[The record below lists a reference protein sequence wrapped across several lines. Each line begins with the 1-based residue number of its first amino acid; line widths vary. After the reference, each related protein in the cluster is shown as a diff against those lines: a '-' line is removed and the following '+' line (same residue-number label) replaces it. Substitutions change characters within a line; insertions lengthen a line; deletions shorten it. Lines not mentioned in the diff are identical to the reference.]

1 MDSFIVFVTVF
12 LINQDYQEST
22 NQVVFL
28 AQKRTICVWYHG
40 RGQPCIFNY
49 FRLILSI
56 GEISSLISPQ
66 SALFWN
72 CRHIKSTA
80 WITCVPKNV
89 VSQVWA
95 IYQSPTLFSLW
106 HFDSPS
112 QFLRQ
117 IILFYALV
125 TAALIKSFR
134 IACTKYTFDVARDW
148 CISWWLCKLS

>member
-66 SALFWN
+66 SALF
-72 CRHIKSTA
+72 
-80 WITCVPKNV
+80 
-89 VSQVWA
+89 
-95 IYQSPTLFSLW
+95 
-106 HFDSPS
+106 
-112 QFLRQ
+112 
-117 IILFYALV
+117 
-125 TAALIKSFR
+125 
-134 IACTKYTFDVARDW
+134 
-148 CISWWLCKLS
+148 